1 MRLLHILCLHSW
13 RDVLTLTTHHHHDHT
28 NWWGPPPLCR
38 CPPRQAETLLAPEN
52 LKAKVQL
59 HRAPAAAHDRDQVRL
74 FLGDDL
80 MWTAPYI
87 TLKQHWISKSKY
99 LFILKVHLPRLS
111 LAVLHGEP
119 VDLLPRHLEAGGG
132 DLLLWARAQR
142 HGGLLLSLDDTRAW
156 HSKHVWL
163 MGDSADLGLILAS
176 LWQYMVIKL
185 TMDGGAMKGHFQDT
199 KYTWCFVFLYFKM

>member
-1 MRLLHILCLHSW
+1 M
-13 RDVLTLTTHHHHDHT
+13 
-28 NWWGPPPLCR
+28 GPPPLCR
-38 CPPRQAETLLAPEN
+38 CPPHQAETLLAPEN

-74 FLGDDL
+74 FLADDL

-132 DLLLWARAQR
+132 DLLLWPRAQR

-156 HSKHVWL
+156 HSKHV
-163 MGDSADLGLILAS
+163 
-176 LWQYMVIKL
+176 
-185 TMDGGAMKGHFQDT
+185 
-199 KYTWCFVFLYFKM
+199 